1 MFKAV
6 LAGDYQTLAY
16 SLYPEDF
23 NTETEASN
31 TEPEVSNT
39 DESNL

>member
-1 MFKAV
+1 MFKAI

-23 NTETEASN
+23 NTE
-31 TEPEVSNT
+31 PEVSNT
-39 DESNL
+39 DESNE